1 MPTIPPASAPA
12 FLPAT
17 DSEALPESSLPED
30 RGRTREED
38 EEDED
43 GFVLLS
49 APPEE
54 CRPGAC
60 PSAPRPRLPTAMVMA
75 TPKEPQARHPIDRPA
90 DAQPIKG
97 VKVAEGKERLEIL
110 GQRFRDVVLGQ
121 VVEDCERTLEKDR
134 QDALKLLRNTFSG
147 EPAEALLDR
156 MVALLQGSRLTIN
169 FKLHEVR
176 ELPALY
182 KEREYKNCFAVG
194 EARGQPP
201 GYSVGR
207 AQLEES
213 TLGIRRL
220 LQTSAFRD
228 FGRYES
234 ERNATIRQPLFQWTS
249 RPLYAALD
257 FLKGP
262 HGGASHYGKSFLV
275 LAKHMRNVSTFSPV
289 DTFATTRL
297 VANAVTP
304 DKVCTWHHFPR
315 LVAHA
320 QRDKFGYNCLRNL
333 YLAATGQPKSPPPS
347 GYGKGGQNNHIE
359 AQVHGRL
366 VFGRDVEAVHVSMD
380 ELHQLTL
387 PGQRDKAIEA
397 MKAENRELGRNVY
410 VFIDDQ

>member
-1 MPTIPPASAPA
+1 
-12 FLPAT
+12 
-17 DSEALPESSLPED
+17 
-30 RGRTREED
+30 
-38 EEDED
+38 
-43 GFVLLS
+43 
-49 APPEE
+49 
-54 CRPGAC
+54 
-60 PSAPRPRLPTAMVMA
+60 MVMA

-97 VKVAEGKERLEIL
+97 VKVANGKERLEIL

-121 VVEDCERTLEKDR
+121 VVDDCERTLEKDR
-134 QDALKLLRNTFSG
+134 HDALKLLRTTFRG

-257 FLKGP
+257 FLEGP

-297 VANAVTP
+297 VTNAVTP

-320 QRDKFGYNCLRNL
+320 QKDTFGYNCLRNL
-333 YLAATGQPKSPPPS
+333 YLAANGQPKSPLPS

-387 PGQRDKAIEA
+387 PGRRDKAIEA

>member
-17 DSEALPESSLPED
+17 DSEALPESSLPEN

-54 CRPGAC
+54 
-60 PSAPRPRLPTAMVMA
+60 AMAMA
-75 TPKEPQARHPIDRPA
+75 TLNKPQPRHPIDRPA
-90 DAQPIKG
+90 HAQPIEG

-121 VVEDCERTLEKDR
+121 VFEDCERTLGKDR
-134 QDALKLLRNTFSG
+134 HDALKLLRNTFRG

-201 GYSVGR
+201 GYTVGR

-234 ERNATIRQPLFQWTS
+234 ESDATVRQPLFQWTS

-297 VANAVTP
+297 VTNAVTP

-320 QRDKFGYNCLRNL
+320 QKDTFGYNCLRNL
-333 YLAATGQPKSPPPS
+333 YLAANGQPKSPLPS

-387 PGQRDKAIEA
+387 PGRRDKAIEA